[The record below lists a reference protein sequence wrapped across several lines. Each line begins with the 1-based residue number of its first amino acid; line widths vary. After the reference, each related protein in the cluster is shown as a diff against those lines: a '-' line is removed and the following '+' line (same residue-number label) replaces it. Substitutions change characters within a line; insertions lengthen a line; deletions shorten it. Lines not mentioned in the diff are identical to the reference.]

1 MDINLRPLTPDEQKY
16 AFTQSR
22 QINMQQRVRH
32 LRKVV
37 AEEQQHEMN
46 ADGFLQLVR
55 KYTDIRELSHE
66 MVHEFIDKIVVYH
79 REERF
84 GEMVQKVEIYYKMVG
99 YLELPQMSK
108 AEKQSYAASFGRKE
122 EGRSA

>member
-1 MDINLRPLTPDEQKY
+1 M
-16 AFTQSR
+16 
-22 QINMQQRVRH
+22 
-32 LRKVV
+32 
-37 AEEQQHEMN
+37 
-46 ADGFLQLVR
+46 VR
-55 KYTDIRELSHE
+55 KYTDIRELTHE

-108 AEKQSYAASFGRKE
+108 AEKPSYAASFGRKE